1 MTITYFIAVSYIIQA
16 LLYLLYTIRTFF
28 FFVQF
33 SKWLAIFQ
41 PILLFKE
48 IRSYRLTPLTFLLG
62 GSWWR
67 KNISFSLRR
76 VFYDGFFIGIVCWL
90 CCQCLSWR
98 FSPAFTHNIIDE
110 FVIFWLIFKFFSF
123 FYFHHILFLWFC
135 LQFWRFRVSWTDL
148 MMLFCFSKISLEL
161 NAFFFRVAC
170 RLAFVYEIISKL
182 GIFFIFF
189 LGDGLL
195 LRWGLYFRISTA
207 HFFLLK

>member
-1 MTITYFIAVSYIIQA
+1 MTITYFIAVSYIIQT
-16 LLYLLYTIRTFF
+16 LLDLLYTIRTFL

-33 SKWLAIFQ
+33 SKWLVSFQ
-41 PILLFKE
+41 SISLFKG
-48 IRSYRLTPLTFLLG
+48 IRSYRFAPLTFLLG

-76 VFYDGFFIGIVCWL
+76 VFYNGFFIGIVCWL

-98 FSPAFTHNIIDE
+98 FMLAFTHNIIDE
-110 FVIFWLIFKFFSF
+110 FVIFWLILKFFSF

-135 LQFWRFRVSWTDL
+135 LQFWRFKVSWTDL
-148 MMLFCFSKISLEL
+148 MMFFCFSKISLDL
-161 NAFFFRVAC
+161 NAFFFRVFC
-170 RLAFVYEIISKL
+170 RLAFVDEIISKL